1 MRKEYS
7 SPVMRCET
15 LEVGAFG
22 DYGTEGG
29 DDNTGSGS
37 LSLKYKVIF
46 PSSSSYETSESI
58 FFFFDLF
65 LFLDNKSESNTC
77 V

>member
-37 LSLKYKVIF
+37 FSPIGLLF
-46 PSSSSYETSESI
+46 P
-58 FFFFDLF
+58 LF
-65 LFLDNKSESNTC
+65 GLCCGGGK
-77 V
+77 